1 MSPLRA
7 SGGFST
13 SATGFTR
20 RPQTLRARRKMPCSS
35 TSDLRRELTD
45 PAVRA
50 SQASMVSEVIDSSG
64 IAPNVGSS
72 WVRTIDA

>member
-1 MSPLRA
+1 
-7 SGGFST
+7 
-13 SATGFTR
+13 
-20 RPQTLRARRKMPCSS
+20 MPCNS

-50 SQASMVSEVIDSSG
+50 SQASMVSGVIDRSG
-64 IAPNVGSS
+64 IERNVGSN